1 MSDPNAK
8 QSSLTSRRARRDRPM
23 SWLWPH
29 FRLRPQRRPL
39 LALLLAAALTSG
51 CSAVHTSVKKS
62 DLDVQTRMSDT
73 VFLEPVAAEQRVI
86 FVSVRNTSD
95 KQLGLKPQVIQRL
108 QDSGYVV
115 TDDPQRAQYMLLA
128 NVLKVGRDD
137 LRASDSYL
145 EAGVSGAVVGGVASG
160 RSDTAK
166 GAVLGAVIGL
176 VGDALVDDVLFTM
189 VTDLEVRE
197 RPRPGEVV
205 TRSEAGES
213 QHGSDAAAL
222 QTVDPL
228 RADWKRYRTRVVST
242 ANKVNLEFEEALPAL
257 ESGLVRAISG
267 MFAE

>member
-39 LALLLAAALTSG
+39 IALLLAAALTSG